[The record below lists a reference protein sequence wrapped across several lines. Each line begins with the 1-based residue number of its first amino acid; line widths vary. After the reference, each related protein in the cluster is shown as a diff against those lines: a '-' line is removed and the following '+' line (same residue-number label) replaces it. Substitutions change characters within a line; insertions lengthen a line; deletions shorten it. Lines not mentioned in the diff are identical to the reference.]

1 MKRCDKNIQSTL
13 EVVNQMIRLAERG
26 DADREDIGC
35 GILYGVLLDSAY
47 KIKRIA
53 EEERKVHIEK
63 GWWKKHQE
71 KGDL

>member
-1 MKRCDKNIQSTL
+1 
-13 EVVNQMIRLAERG
+13 MIRLAQQG

-53 EEERKVHIEK
+53 EEERKAHIEK
-63 GWWKKHQE
+63 GWWQGCPKKGE
-71 KGDL
+71 S

>member
-1 MKRCDKNIQSTL
+1 VKRCDQNILATL
-13 EVVNQMIRLAERG
+13 EVVNQMIKLAERG

-53 EEERKVHIEK
+53 EEEKEAHIDK
-63 GWWKKHQE
+63 GWWKPCPD
-71 KGDL
+71 KGDM

>member
-1 MKRCDKNIQSTL
+1 MKRCDKNILSTL
-13 EVVNQMIRLAERG
+13 GVVNQMIKLAERG

-53 EEERKVHIEK
+53 EEEREAHIEK
-63 GWWKKHQE
+63 GWW
-71 KGDL
+71 